1 MDLINAIFFRY
12 INFLAE
18 MVANDKNPSEAQQLA
33 LQKEKKVIVHSLR
46 GKDLN
51 TVKFAYYNNV

>member
-1 MDLINAIFFRY
+1 MKKTPFSTITNKLHFIFFSY

-18 MVANDKNPSEAQQLA
+18 MVSNDKNPSEAQQLA

-46 GKDLN
+46 GK
-51 TVKFAYYNNV
+51 NN